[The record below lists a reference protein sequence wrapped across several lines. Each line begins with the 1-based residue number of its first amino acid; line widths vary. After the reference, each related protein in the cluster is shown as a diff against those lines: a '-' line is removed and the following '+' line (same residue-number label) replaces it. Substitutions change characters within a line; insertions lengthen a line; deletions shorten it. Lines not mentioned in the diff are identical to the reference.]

1 MSETKLE
8 KLKEEIRKIECQP
21 FINNILKKRDIMKG
35 QIGKVYST
43 HALSREVIRKREKS
57 SSAMLI
63 LSVAKITGL
72 KYGTIEWGEV
82 YDEELI
88 YRLDSDG
95 LRDIKVYYQYDLIEI
110 TLNNTMEGNK
120 VQYLQGKVTKNIR
133 WKYEQKPELFE
144 NLKNKVRFTIDSL
157 LETSIKDLNSP
168 VEMWGNFNELDSN
181 SRIDSLKSLGYRVVE
196 LTPTEY
202 SYISNWHPFAYDNL
216 GILATEDSCKLIENK
231 IKEYNRKIAKTSDF
245 TFAGEYISAYKLTE
259 IDRRTVSI
267 LEDIVKKIKKS

>member
-72 KYGTIEWGEV
+72 KYGRGEWGEV

-120 VQYLQGKVTKNIR
+120 VQYLQGKV
-133 WKYEQKPELFE
+133 
-144 NLKNKVRFTIDSL
+144 
-157 LETSIKDLNSP
+157 
-168 VEMWGNFNELDSN
+168 
-181 SRIDSLKSLGYRVVE
+181 
-196 LTPTEY
+196 
-202 SYISNWHPFAYDNL
+202 H
-216 GILATEDSCKLIENK
+216 
-231 IKEYNRKIAKTSDF
+231 KEYT
-245 TFAGEYISAYKLTE
+245 LE
-259 IDRRTVSI
+259 I
-267 LEDIVKKIKKS
+267 